1 MKSYHYLPS
10 IYINYANF
18 RRKKDERKRFKDT
31 FDMYFLLY
39 GIFEMLS
46 RFKLKKSGI
55 IIHDSYLAM
64 WKLALP
70 SKIKTQTL

>member
-1 MKSYHYLPS
+1 
-10 IYINYANF
+10 
-18 RRKKDERKRFKDT
+18 
-31 FDMYFLLY
+31 MYFLLY

-70 SKIKTQTL
+70 SKIKTQTLPCNIVKKVAQINKHRLAPPILLTVIYF